1 MRLAA
6 LLTLIVAFGAN
17 FARAENLV
25 ATLGNDRIAIR
36 SNFTGAAVSVFG
48 VIERDGDAEH
58 SGPYDVVVSVRGPR
72 GSVSVWDKLR
82 LGPFWFNLDQRKY
95 IAIPAFI
102 AVNSSRSLTA
112 IANEADREEW
122 RLGVHN
128 LIPEQSRA
136 RRANDPEFRQAL
148 ERIRRGEGL
157 FFSDEGAVKLLTPNV
172 FQTRVEIPGRA
183 PLGAYDVDVAVLADG
198 ALIARKTLNFTVVK
212 SGIEAAFAIIARDE
226 PWFYGVSTA
235 ALALLIGWLAAF
247 VFDRR

>member
-1 MRLAA
+1 VKFAAVFALALSIFA
-6 LLTLIVAFGAN
+6 LS
-17 FARAENLV
+17 ARAENLV

-36 SNFTGAAVSVFG
+36 SNFTGAALSVFG
-48 VIERDGDAEH
+48 VIERDPSIERAGA
-58 SGPYDVVVSVRGPR
+58 YDVVVSVRGPR
-72 GSVSVWDKLR
+72 GAVSVWEKLR

-102 AVNSSRSLTA
+102 AVNSNRSLDA
-112 IANEADREEW
+112 ITSEPRREEL

-128 LIPEQSRA
+128 LIPEQIRA
-136 RRANDPEFRQAL
+136 RRANDPEFREAL

-157 FFSDEGAVKLLTPNV
+157 FTSNDAAVKFLSPTV

-198 ALIARKTLNFTVVK
+198 VLATRKTLNFTVVK
-212 SGIEAAFAIIARDE
+212 SGVEAAFAIVARED
-226 PWFYGVSTA
+226 PLLYGVVTA